1 MGIEDQPAAQL
12 VPAHSE
18 TKSSLADLPLLTRG
32 VSFDYYRVADK
43 PGVRVAVRA
52 TFHQYPVKGEA
63 SWPRRIRPKPPFID
77 LSLTS
82 GWRVRKMKR
91 PERRASHSDRPDHLD
106 RKSTRLNSS
115 HANI

>member
-43 PGVRVAVRA
+43 PGVSVPVRVNMPSGPLSTNTRLKEKRPGRA
-52 TFHQYPVKGEA
+52 AFA
-63 SWPRRIRPKPPFID
+63 RSR
-77 LSLTS
+77 LSLTF
-82 GWRVRKMKR
+82 
-91 PERRASHSDRPDHLD
+91 H
-106 RKSTRLNSS
+106 
-115 HANI
+115 